1 MSLFSR
7 GRAWKSLLPILLLCL
22 VACNAFRKETP
33 DSAQAKANESKLQD
47 EPMNVLLRASELDD
61 SAVGY
66 AGIRTPAYDAFS
78 KLYKAGKGTEES
90 RRLMKAASPA
100 GKVYGYLVLR
110 HLAPAEAEAAVK
122 PLENDQTEVLVMNGC
137 IGNHSTIR
145 ALVARIRNGERVIHL
160 PR

>member
-1 MSLFSR
+1 
-7 GRAWKSLLPILLLCL
+7 
-22 VACNAFRKETP
+22 
-33 DSAQAKANESKLQD
+33 
-47 EPMNVLLRASELDD
+47 
-61 SAVGY
+61 
-66 AGIRTPAYDAFS
+66 
-78 KLYKAGKGTEES
+78 
-90 RRLMKAASPA
+90 MKAASPA